1 MASRTCHTERLLLLL
16 TRLQSRER
24 IAYGAN
30 ASLTDRFAHRPRQ
43 IVLSA
48 AITPTIDRVTY
59 PNFFSSASFTDRVAF
74 RTYRLQ
80 TAPFT
85 DRTAHRPHRLQTV
98 PGRAVRLHD
107 LHHRLCDFSELIL
120 LPNFSPTECPSYRTH
135 RLRNISYPPTVPLTE
150 RIAYGSL
157 SFTDRFAYGPRQ
169 IVPSAAPIFRSPY
182 GLTFVLLS
190 RFDSR
195 TFLLPTA
202 SLTECVAHR
211 TNESLTGRLAYRFNV

>member
-135 RLRNISYPPTVPLTE
+135 RLRIVIVHRPLRLRTAPNRAVRRTHLQITLWLNICSLIPL
-150 RIAYGSL
+150 
-157 SFTDRFAYGPRQ
+157 
-169 IVPSAAPIFRSPY
+169 
-182 GLTFVLLS
+182 
-190 RFDSR
+190 
-195 TFLLPTA
+195 
-202 SLTECVAHR
+202 
-211 TNESLTGRLAYRFNV
+211 